1 MEIDRAKNYWKFL
14 ECGTAWD
21 LSCYGLLR
29 FVIECFIEIDKR
41 KWDQNDSLRDVAQD
55 VRNKLEEMLEI
66 LNKLEIELVIDLS
79 EYTYLIVEAMNRY
92 PDMHIVKVGKLFTI
106 NKIGNT

>member
-1 MEIDRAKNYWKFL
+1 
-14 ECGTAWD
+14 
-21 LSCYGLLR
+21 
-29 FVIECFIEIDKR
+29 
-41 KWDQNDSLRDVAQD
+41 
-55 VRNKLEEMLEI
+55 MLEI

-106 NKIGNT
+106 NKTGNT